1 MKTGK
6 KELWRF
12 RWTIFDGTSL
22 SLTSCTRKF
31 SCIVTENHRKEYER
45 KLLSIESEFIGYTD
59 DILGLYAN
67 KV

>member
-1 MKTGK
+1 MAH
-6 KELWRF
+6 L
-12 RWTIFDGTSL
+12 SL

-31 SCIVTENHRKEYER
+31 SCIVTENHRKKYER